1 MTISIFQASE
11 KDVPLL
17 VSLASDIW
25 KEHYTSL
32 IGEAQVSYMIRKFQS
47 EHIFHQ
53 QITSA
58 EYTYYI
64 ICYDEKPVG
73 YFGITPED
81 DCIFLSKLYVQK
93 EYRRKGLA
101 KEALKIITDTAQS
114 LHLSKIRLT
123 VNKRNANSI
132 QAYLHLGFI
141 KTADIVTDIGNGFFM
156 DDYIMEYSLP

>member
-1 MTISIFQASE
+1 MTFSFFKAAE
-11 KDVPLL
+11 KDIPVL

-32 IGEAQVSYMIRKFQS
+32 IGEAQVSYMIQNFQS
-47 EHIFHQ
+47 EPVFRQ
-53 QITSA
+53 QISSA
-58 EYTYYI
+58 EYTYYVM
-64 ICYDEKPVG
+64 YANEKPVG
-73 YFGITPED
+73 YFGITPEA
-81 DCIFLSKLYVQK
+81 DCLFLSKLYVQK

-101 KEALKIITDTAQS
+101 KEALKIITDTARKQS
-114 LHLSKIRLT
+114 LSKIRLT
-123 VNKRNANSI
+123 VNKRNTDSI